1 MQVIKKN
8 PKAVQDRKKSYAYQH
23 RLFKEFQVGEHMYLH
38 IKPKNS
44 SLRIGSCVKLEPRYY
59 GNFEILE
66 RIRLVAY
73 RLALPLTMKVHDVF
87 HVSLLKSYV
96 NNVDHVIYW
105 SVLQVE
111 PDG

>member
-1 MQVIKKN
+1 M
-8 PKAVQDRKKSYAYQH
+8 
-23 RLFKEFQVGEHMYLH
+23 
-38 IKPKNS
+38 
-44 SLRIGSCVKLEPRYY
+44 KLEPHYY

-73 RLALPLTMKVHDVF
+73 RLALPLTMKVHDIF

-96 NNVDHVIYW
+96 KDVHHVIYW

-111 PDG
+111 LEGEFRQEP